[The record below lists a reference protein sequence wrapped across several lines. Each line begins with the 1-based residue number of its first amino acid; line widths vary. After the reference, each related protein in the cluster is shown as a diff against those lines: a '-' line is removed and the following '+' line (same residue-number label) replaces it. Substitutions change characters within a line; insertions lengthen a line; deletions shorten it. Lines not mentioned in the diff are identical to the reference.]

1 MTAQSIL
8 KAHLKVSNCFDLT
21 MRKSLSLYKIKVNKH
36 WESLKI
42 LVF

>member
-8 KAHLKVSNCFDLT
+8 KAHLKVSFDLT